1 MDNSKQEPETLAGW
15 LTRLV
20 KFRVPL
26 ILAINLGLMGAAYF
40 GSYILRF
47 EGLIPEDYYWVMLK
61 TLPVVIVLQALLFY
75 YYDLFQGL
83 WRYVSFE
90 DLVNI
95 IEATILSQIFLANI
109 NYFASSWFGRIPTS
123 IYFLD
128 ALLLITMVGGSRLG
142 VRYVR
147 QRFFFPGRSP
157 QPKPTVVVG
166 PLPLTEPLVREMLHQ
181 PDSLLPVALL
191 DPTGETQGYRV
202 HDIPIIKGFKELK
215 SLARRRQ
222 VQEFLVAWPDAP
234 EEQLTR
240 LMEFAQ
246 QDSIKV
252 KVLPSL
258 PEVLA
263 GKARLSDVRDIDLL
277 DLLHRPP
284 VQIEPDRIAAILR
297 DKVVLVSG
305 AAGSIGSEIC
315 RQVAE
320 FQPRSLIL
328 LDRAENCL
336 CQLDMNL
343 RRQVPDLDFQAL
355 VGSINDGD
363 GLLALFREHR
373 PQVVFHAAAYKHVPL
388 MECAPLEAVYNN
400 VLGSR
405 NLVKAALAAGT
416 ERFVLISTDKAVNPT
431 NVMGVTKSIAER
443 YIQSVNGLHPTR
455 LIITRFGN
463 VLGSAGS
470 VIPLFKEQLLQG
482 GPLTVTHPDI
492 ERFFM
497 TIPEAVQLVLQAA
510 AMGEGGDVF
519 VLNMGR
525 AVKIRELAEKLI
537 LLAGKTPGKDVEIV
551 YTGLRPGEKLYE
563 ELFNADETPQ
573 PTEHPMIMR
582 ATRPPDSPEVWE
594 QALAELEAMVRRRD
608 VAGALARFQ
617 ALVPTYTPF
626 QGGRN

>member
-1 MDNSKQEPETLAGW
+1 MDLVKEDQQNLPSW
-15 LTRLV
+15 LSHLV
-20 KFRVPL
+20 KFRTPL
-26 ILAINLGLMGAAYF
+26 VLAINLGFMSAAYF

-47 EGLIPEDYYWVMLK
+47 EGLIPEDYYAVMFK
-61 TLPVVIVLQALLFY
+61 TLPLVILLQTLLFY
-75 YYDLFQGL
+75 HYDLFKGL
-83 WRYVSFE
+83 WRFVSFE

-95 IEATILSQIFLANI
+95 IEATVLSQIFLANI
-109 NYFASSWFGRIPTS
+109 NYFSSSWFGRIPIS

-128 ALLLITMVGGSRLG
+128 ALLLITMVGGSRLM

-147 QRFFFPGRSP
+147 QRFISPGRSLK
-157 QPKPTVVVG
+157 PKPTLLVG
-166 PLPLTEPLVREMLHQ
+166 PVNLTEPLVRELLRQ
-181 PDSLLPVALL
+181 PDSLVPVGLL
-191 DPTGETQGYRV
+191 DPTGESQGYRV
-202 HDIPIIKGFKELK
+202 HDIPILKGFKEAK
-215 SLARRRQ
+215 VLARRRQ
-222 VQEFLVAWPDAP
+222 VQELLVAWPDAP
-234 EEQLTR
+234 EDQLNR
-240 LMEFAQ
+240 LMEFSQ
-246 QDSIKV
+246 QERIKV

-263 GKARLSDVRDIDLL
+263 GKARLSDARDIDII

-284 VQIEPDRIAAILR
+284 VEIESKRIAGILR

-315 RQVAE
+315 RQVAA
-320 FQPRSLIL
+320 FQPRNLIL

-336 CQLDMNL
+336 YQLDMNL
-343 RRQVPDLDFQAL
+343 RRQFPDLKFQSL
-355 VGSINDGD
+355 VGSINDRD
-363 GLLALFREHR
+363 GMVALFREHR

-388 MECAPLEAVYNN
+388 MERAPLEAVYNN
-400 VLGSR
+400 ILGSR
-405 NLVKAALAAGT
+405 NLVQAALAAGT

-431 NVMGVTKSIAER
+431 NIMGVTKSIAER
-443 YIQSVNGLHPTR
+443 YVQSVNGVHPTR

-482 GPLTVTHPDI
+482 GPLTVTHPEI

-510 AMGEGGDVF
+510 AMGEGGDIF

-525 AVKIRELAEKLI
+525 PVKIRELAEKLI

-551 YTGLRPGEKLYE
+551 YTGLRPGEKLFE

-573 PTEHPMIMR
+573 PTEHPMILR
-582 ATRPPDSPEVWE
+582 ATRPPDPPGTWDR
-594 QALAELEAMVRRRD
+594 ALKELEALVRRRD
-608 VAGALARFQ
+608 VEGVLTRFR

-626 QGGRN
+626 QEGQN